1 MKLRWSQLG
10 GQLGIGLAVLGFV
23 LLFLGWNG
31 AASYDRVPAQFPYL
45 ISGGMAGLS
54 LVVFGGALLVV
65 QNARQDRAAL
75 QQTVSEL
82 RSAVEK
88 MAAAASVSPGG
99 AAIGEPSSDADVAGL
114 VVAGPSSYH
123 RPSCRLLEGR
133 GVLPTIAVTQ
143 AEEQGLSPC
152 RTCDA
157 ADVAL
162 PVAERSG
169 GRTRRRSTARSS

>member
-10 GQLGIGLAVLGFV
+10 GQLGVGLGLLGFV

-45 ISGGMAGLS
+45 ISGGLAGLA
-54 LVVFGGALLVV
+54 LVVFGAALVIV
-65 QNARQDRAAL
+65 QNARADRAAL
-75 QQTVSEL
+75 QQTVAEL
-82 RSAVEK
+82 RVAVEK
-88 MAAAASVSPGG
+88 MAAAASAPAL
-99 AAIGEPSSDADVAGL
+99 AASGEAAGL

-133 GVLPTIAVTQ
+133 RGLPTMTATQ

-157 ADVAL
+157 ADLTL
-162 PVAERSG
+162 PVSEPGEPLPA
-169 GRTRRRSTARSS
+169 RRRRGARTPSSS